1 MSFVMIFGVC
11 LYVLG
16 ALFMLGALIKD
27 MLDKDYLSNDISSIL
42 IFFIGSLW
50 CIIGMV
56 LIFSESAEILVAS

>member
-1 MSFVMIFGVC
+1 MIFGIC

-50 CIIGMV
+50 CIIGMI
-56 LIFSESAEILVAS
+56 LIFSESAKILVAS

>member
-1 MSFVMIFGVC
+1 MIFGIC

-50 CIIGMV
+50 CIIGII
-56 LIFSESAEILVAS
+56 LIFSESAEILVVS